1 MVLNR
6 LCQVI
11 RLYKML
17 MSGYCIDFASSYRTL
32 NVHASTEIII
42 LIHAS
47 CSPDLANLNFF
58 LFSSIKID
66 IATALPGVKA
76 DKFERNL
83 KFLKHS
89 DERLNKR
96 LSASGEYLEEE

>member
-6 LCQVI
+6 LCEII
-11 RLYKML
+11 RLYKIL
-17 MSGYCIDFASSYRTL
+17 MSGSCMDIASSYRTL
-32 NVHASTEIII
+32 NVYVSTEIII
-42 LIHAS
+42 LIHSS

-76 DKFERNL
+76 NKFE
-83 KFLKHS
+83 KCLKHS
-89 DERLNKR
+89 DKRLNER
-96 LSASGEYLEEE
+96 LSASEEYLEE